1 MKLFIHVRVT
11 LEYFNFK
18 RENEFKRF
26 VVYFHCFSDNC
37 CRATAGGNEINPHLN
52 VLNRHDHSFKGSLDL

>member
-1 MKLFIHVRVT
+1 MKLLFIHARAT

-26 VVYFHCFSDNC
+26 RVVYFYCFSDKC
-37 CRATAGGNEINPHLN
+37 CQVTAGGNEIGPHLN
-52 VLNRHDHSFKGSLDL
+52 HHGHSFKGLLDL

>member
-1 MKLFIHVRVT
+1 MKLFMHARVT

-26 VVYFHCFSDNC
+26 VVYFHYFSDNC
-37 CRATAGGNEINPHLN
+37 YRATAGGNEIDPHLN
-52 VLNRHDHSFKGSLDL
+52 RHNHWFKGLLNL